1 MPLSFNGERP
11 RMAGPAPRLGAHN
24 AEILKYFQAN

>member
-1 MPLSFNGERP
+1 MRLSFNGERP

-24 AEILKYFQAN
+24 KEILGG